1 MPTNQTTSPRS
12 AASPS
17 NVLGTSWADAFE
29 TNPRLSVAKL
39 VRAMNRNTGIAADVH
54 PDLQSAAHAAALDAT
69 TPAATMPA
77 TAPARTRPRSLPG
90 SILVTRN
97 RTSQRT
103 DEPLSFA
110 PTAADL
116 AALMA
121 GEHLAHDLL
130 TTGMPASLAAQA
142 DAIAHFAEPI
152 YREWALRRL
161 ERRGV
166 QVAEA
171 AARHYLT
178 HGQPAALEFAS
189 TGHLLRWYAE
199 QCEQPATADDAPA
212 VDEAAARL
220 VRRARLMWVDPA
232 GPEHGVLLDR
242 FHHAHLR
249 GALERDTWIRGK
261 VAEDLASID
270 ALLLPVYTAGIAQP
284 GVANLG
290 VRVHAHRAPNTG
302 IHFLPEAAAG
312 GGRPVPGGHHRLGG
326 CQHCVTRT
334 VLPNSGTIVR
344 ATTTGPSN
352 ESGSAVAGVSR

>member
-1 MPTNQTTSPRS
+1 MPNNHTTAPQPATSPT
-12 AASPS
+12 
-17 NVLGTSWADAFE
+17 NVLGTSWADSFE
-29 TNPRLSVAKL
+29 ANPHLSVAKL
-39 VRAMNRNTGIAADVH
+39 VRAMNRNAGIAADVH
-54 PDLQSAAHAAALDAT
+54 PELRSAAHAAALDA
-69 TPAATMPA
+69 A
-77 TAPARTRPRSLPG
+77 TAAAVGPVSAPTRTRPRSLPG

-103 DEPLSFA
+103 DQPLSFA
-110 PTAADL
+110 PTPADL
-116 AALMA
+116 AALLA

-130 TTGMPASLAAQA
+130 TTGMPATLAAQA

-178 HGQPAALEFAS
+178 HGQPAGLEFAP
-189 TGHLLRWYAE
+189 TGHLLRWYTE
-199 QCEQPATADDAPA
+199 QREETATADDAPTL
-212 VDEAAARL
+212 DESAARL
-220 VRRARLMWVDPA
+220 VRRARLVWVHPT

-242 FHHAHLR
+242 FHHAHQR
-249 GALERDTWIRGK
+249 GALERDTWIRSK

-270 ALLLPVYTAGIAQP
+270 ALLRPANASGHHAL

-302 IHFLPEAAAG
+302 IHFLPETPAG
-312 GGRPVPGGHHRLGG
+312 GGRPVPGAHHRLGG
-326 CQHCVTRT
+326 CQHCVART

-344 ATTTGPSN
+344 ATSTGPTVT
-352 ESGSAVAGVSR
+352 EVPR